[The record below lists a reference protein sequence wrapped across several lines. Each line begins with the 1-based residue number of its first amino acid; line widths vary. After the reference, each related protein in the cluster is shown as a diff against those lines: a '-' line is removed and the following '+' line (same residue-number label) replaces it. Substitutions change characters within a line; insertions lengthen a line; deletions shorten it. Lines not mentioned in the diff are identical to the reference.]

1 MKDGKYQFTVAI
13 DARMGEVYW
22 ANYSID
28 QDRQVSGTSIALPER
43 LGDIQLSKPEDIQM
57 GMSQCVFGSAVT
69 QYPAYFEQHM
79 PSSQLDGTLGV
90 SASGVLRCAK
100 AMLTKG
106 QLITVDQLEP
116 LYVRNKVALTSAERG
131 AK

>member
-1 MKDGKYQFTVAI
+1 M
-13 DARMGEVYW
+13 
-22 ANYSID
+22 S
-28 QDRQVSGTSIALPER
+28 
-43 LGDIQLSKPEDIQM
+43 LSE
-57 GMSQCVFGSAVT
+57 CVFGSAVT
-69 QYPAYFEQHM
+69 QYPNFFEQHL

-100 AMLTKG
+100 AMLAKG
-106 QLITVDQLEP
+106 QLIAVDQLEP

>member
-1 MKDGKYQFTVAI
+1 MAI

-22 ANYSID
+22 ANYSVMKAGHA
-28 QDRQVSGTSIALPER
+28 QSPSIALPER
-43 LGDIQLSKPEDIQM
+43 LGDIQLSKPENIE
-57 GMSQCVFGSAVT
+57 MSLSECVFGSAVT
-69 QYPAYFEQHM
+69 QYPIHFEQHL
-79 PSSQLDGTLGV
+79 PSSQLNGTLGV

-100 AMLTKG
+100 AMLAKG
-106 QLITVDQLEP
+106 QLIAVDQLEP